1 METSTEKFDAF
12 YDKARLFV
20 AILLVAGTSLFI
32 TYFTFD
38 SFTLPKTVW
47 VHFWT
52 LVLLGLTIAGMV
64 RRRSFRVMFSPI
76 NGIFAA
82 YFLLNL
88 I

>member
-47 VHFWT
+47 VHF
-52 LVLLGLTIAGMV
+52 
-64 RRRSFRVMFSPI
+64 
-76 NGIFAA
+76 
-82 YFLLNL
+82 
-88 I
+88 